1 MSYIIT
7 AEVFRYKEENFRGDI
22 KLVNAR
28 ILSESEGLIIFDIP
42 GDFLKQKEL
51 TKELCLSLID
61 AGFISFSINH
71 SY

>member
-7 AEVFRYKEENFRGDI
+7 AEVFRNSEENFNGDI
-22 KLVNAR
+22 TLVDAR
-28 ILSESEGLIIFDIP
+28 ILSKNEDWITFDIP
-42 GDFLKQKEL
+42 GDFYKQKRL
-51 TKELCLSLID
+51 TKKLCLSLID